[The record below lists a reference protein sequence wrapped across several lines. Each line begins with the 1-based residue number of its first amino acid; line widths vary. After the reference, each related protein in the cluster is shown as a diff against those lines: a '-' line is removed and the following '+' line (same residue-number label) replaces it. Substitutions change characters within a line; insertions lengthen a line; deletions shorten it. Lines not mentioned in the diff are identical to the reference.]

1 MTPPSSPARILAYDH
16 IGIRVSDRRRAMA
29 FYQAL
34 GFVAWPTRDQ
44 IGDRTEARQLTI
56 LADVLQL
63 RLNDEIREKRGLAY
77 SPNAGSTAS
86 DVFPGY
92 GYLAVTA
99 ETPPEELTTLFQAVD
114 AIAADLRDN
123 PISEDELNRA
133 RRPAVERIRRSM
145 ADNGYWLTQLSQ
157 AQSDPATLDQT
168 RNQIATLEAVTA
180 ADLQALARQYLKSDS
195 AWRATVTAQSAAQ

>member
-1 MTPPSSPARILAYDH
+1 MRLTHTGPAN
-16 IGIRVSDRRRAMA
+16 
-29 FYQAL
+29 QAL

-114 AIAADLRDN
+114 AIAADLRDR
-123 PISEDELNRA
+123 PVEADELNRA
-133 RRPAVERIRRSM
+133 RLPAVERLRRNQ
-145 ADNGYWLTQLSQ
+145 ADNGYWLGQLSQ
-157 AQSDPATLDQT
+157 AQSDPQALDQI
-168 RNQIATLEAVTA
+168 RSNVQDLESVTP
-180 ADLQALARQYLKSDS
+180 ADIQRLAQAYLKADT
-195 AWRATVTAQSAAQ
+195 AWRAEIVSSQPATAAAPAAPAAR